1 MRQSRFLFNVNLV
14 FLTYVANYL
23 LAFLLRVLVTR
34 ALGADG
40 LGSYTLFLLVVSLAA
55 AVLGLGMNVAAIY
68 HIAKR
73 TFALRDVLSNS
84 QSVVLGSLVV
94 SGVLVGL
101 AALTFGDR
109 LEREEVPYWLLA
121 AAVPL
126 FVDFNILTAILQ
138 GSNRFLAMN
147 LVILLRPLG
156 MVLLMVI
163 GMAAGGLDLTGVLI
177 FWTASSFVTAV
188 AGLALVGLRHLHL
201 PTALWPRWPVLREQ
215 VRFGLQGQ
223 VGNLL
228 QLLNYRLDSFLVLAF
243 VNIAGVGLYAVGVAV
258 SESIWFVAN
267 AVSVVLLPRL
277 THAEAEDA
285 ARLTP
290 VVCRNTLLVSL
301 AAAVG
306 AGVLAPVLVE
316 PIFGAEFGPSV
327 TAVYWLLP
335 GTVALAGTKILASY
349 IFSRGKPLINS
360 YITLATVAATVVFD
374 LALIPPFG
382 VPGAAVASSIAYG
395 LSLVLS
401 LNVYRRMSG
410 RGAWEAVL
418 VQAGDL
424 RMYVDAV
431 RTLRARDALSSE
443 PSSLAGP
450 DRSAGV

>member
-40 LGSYTLFLLVVSLAA
+40 LGSYTLFLLVISISS
-55 AVLGLGMNVAAIY
+55 AVLGLGVSVSTIY
-68 HIAKR
+68 HIGKG
-73 TFALRDVLSNS
+73 TFGLRDVLSNS

-101 AALTFGDR
+101 TALTFGDR
-109 LEREEVPYWLLA
+109 LDREEVPYWLFA

-126 FVDFNILTAILQ
+126 FVNFNILTAILQ
-138 GSNRFLAMN
+138 GANRFQAMN
-147 LVILLRPLG
+147 LMVLVRPLG
-156 MVLLMVI
+156 MAFLMVA

-177 FWTASSFVTAV
+177 FWTVSSFLTMV

-201 PTALWPRWPVLREQ
+201 PTALWPRWAVLKEQ
-215 VRFGLQGQ
+215 VGFGLQGQ
-223 VGNLL
+223 IGNLL

-243 VNIAGVGLYAVGVAV
+243 VNTAGVGLYAVGVAV
-258 SESIWFVAN
+258 AEGIWFVAN

-277 THAEAEDA
+277 THADPEDA

-290 VVCRNTLLVSL
+290 VACRNTLLVSL

-316 PIFGAEFGPSV
+316 PIFGPDFGPSV

-349 IFSRGKPLINS
+349 VFSQGKPLVNS
-360 YITLATVAATVVFD
+360 YVTLATVATTVLFD
-374 LALIPPFG
+374 LALIPSFG
-382 VPGAAVASSIAYG
+382 VSGAAAASSIAYG

-401 LNVYRRMSG
+401 LIVFSRMSG
-410 RGAWEAVL
+410 QPAWDAVL
-418 VQAGDL
+418 VRGSDL
-424 RMYVDAV
+424 RMYVDAA
-431 RTLRARDALSSE
+431 RTLRARGALPRELSGLSG
-443 PSSLAGP
+443 S
-450 DRSAGV
+450 DRSPGL

>member
-1 MRQSRFLFNVNLV
+1 VSFLFNVNLV
-14 FLTYVANYL
+14 FLTYIANYL

-40 LGSYTLFLLVVSLAA
+40 LGSYTLFLLAVSIAA
-55 AVLGLGMNVAAIY
+55 AVLGVGINVSTIY
-68 HIAKR
+68 HIGKR
-73 TFALRDVLSNS
+73 TFGLQDILSNS

-94 SGVLVGL
+94 SGALVGL
-101 AALTFGDR
+101 TALTFGGRLDR
-109 LEREEVPYWLLA
+109 EAVPYWLFV

-126 FVDFNILTAILQ
+126 FVNFNILTAILQ
-138 GSNRFLAMN
+138 GANRFLAMN

-156 MVLLMVI
+156 MVFLVVA
-163 GMAAGGLDLTGVLI
+163 GMAAGGLDLKDVLI
-177 FWTASSFVTAV
+177 FWTVSSFFTMA

-201 PTALWPRWPVLREQ
+201 PTALWPRWPVLKEQ

-223 VGNLL
+223 FGNLL

-243 VNIAGVGLYAVGVAV
+243 VNATGVGLYAVGVAV
-258 SESIWFVAN
+258 SESIWFAAN

-277 THAEAEDA
+277 THAAAEDA

-301 AAAVG
+301 AAAIG
-306 AGVLAPVLVE
+306 AGTLAPVLVK
-316 PIFGAEFGPSV
+316 PIFGPEFGPSV

-349 IFSRGKPLINS
+349 IFSQGKPLINS
-360 YITLATVAATVVFD
+360 YITLATLAATVIFD

-382 VPGAAVASSIAYG
+382 VAGAAAASSIAYS

-401 LNVYRRMSG
+401 LTVYSRMSG
-410 RGAWEAVL
+410 QGAWEAVL
-418 VQAGDL
+418 VQSSDL
-424 RMYVDAV
+424 QMYVNAA
-431 RTLRARDALSSE
+431 RTLRLRYALPDE
-443 PSSLAGP
+443 PSGPTGP
-450 DRSAGV
+450 DRSPEV